1 MKTRSA
7 TVRPLAWLCGAMAIA
22 MACPGYAEEGDD
34 VAFYMK
40 KGFVV
45 IAETFVDE
53 PVFEGCETDMAVPL
67 GNGQTFVCAENGS
80 IPLEIF
86 PETVILRH
94 PATGEV
100 KVVIATYGFPGT
112 LQGTPVAEPMT
123 KPQPARTAPVAAV
136 AEPRPAMV
144 APPVPAPVA
153 APAVAAPPPPPPPA
167 PTPAPKATTPPPG
180 PKPFPPALAAPAQV
194 PPPAQVELI
203 APVAG
208 TWRTSAV
215 VSGSQVEAV
224 AMLDANG
231 NFNRFERWSIGLTVQ
246 IWGTYVVSPIE
257 PTRLQMTQRPTG
269 WQPKEWC
276 VRGNLCTPLTYPES
290 ATQFTFLDRNTL
302 RDETT
307 QAIYKR
313 E

>member
-22 MACPGYAEEGDD
+22 LACPGYAEEGDD
-34 VAFYMK
+34 VAFYK
-40 KGFVV
+40 GKGFVV
-45 IAETFVDE
+45 IAETSVDE
-53 PVFEGCETDMAVPL
+53 PVFEGCEVDMVVPL
-67 GNGQTFVCAENGS
+67 ANGQSFVCAENGS
-80 IPLEIF
+80 IPLEVY
-86 PETVILRH
+86 PDAVILRH
-94 PATGEV
+94 PASGEI
-100 KVVIATYGFPGT
+100 KVVIATYGLKGV
-112 LQGTPVAEPMT
+112 LQGTPKPEPAA
-123 KPQPARTAPVAAV
+123 KPSPARTAPAV
-136 AEPRPAMV
+136 AVTAPPPAV
-144 APPVPAPVA
+144 AAPPVAAPVA
-153 APAVAAPPPPPPPA
+153 APAVAAPPPPPTPS
-167 PTPAPKATTPPPG
+167 PTPATNATTPPPG
-180 PKPFPPALAAPAQV
+180 PKPFPPALAAPAPV
-194 PPPAQVELI
+194 PAPAQVELI

-231 NFNRFERWSIGLTVQ
+231 NFNRFERWSFGLTVQ

-276 VRGNLCTPLTYPES
+276 VRGSLCTALTYPES
-290 ATQFTFLDRNTL
+290 AAQFTFLDRNTL

-307 QAIYKR
+307 KAVYKR